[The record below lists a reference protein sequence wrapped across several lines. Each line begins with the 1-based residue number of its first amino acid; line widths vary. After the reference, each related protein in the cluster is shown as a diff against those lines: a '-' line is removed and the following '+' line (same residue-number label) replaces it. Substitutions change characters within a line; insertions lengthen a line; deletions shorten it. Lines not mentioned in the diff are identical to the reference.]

1 MRERETMSKAAG
13 CPAQP
18 RKVSE
23 QWLRVLDLGVQSPQ
37 RKEEPLALRLCAGL
51 VWSFS

>member
-1 MRERETMSKAAG
+1 MNGRETMTTAAG

-18 RKVSE
+18 RQVSE
-23 QWLRVLDLGVQSPQ
+23 QWLRVLDLGVKQPA
-37 RKEEPLALRLCAGL
+37 REEEPLALRLCAGL

>member
-1 MRERETMSKAAG
+1 MSERETMTEAAD

-18 RKVSE
+18 RQVSE

-37 RKEEPLALRLCAGL
+37 RDEEPLALRLCAGL